1 MIIDSLKAKLF
12 NKIFKFSIP
21 LKHIFIIIF
30 IFTCVFAVIRLF
42 DLDNY
47 AMHRDELANGLDAY
61 TLGINGTNIWG
72 EKFPVFFKLHN
83 TDLLE
88 PTYKYLL
95 VPFVYL
101 FGRTEFSVRI
111 LGVLISI
118 FSIFFIFKVAKEIF
132 NNTKLAYLSAFFLSI
147 SFVNFI
153 FSRIGFRANLI
164 PLYLIFIIFFFYKTK
179 KNEHYFPLLML
190 SLGLTLWTYAVSRV
204 MIPVLCLLPLY
215 LILNKNIKINLIQIL
230 TGAIIFITLAF
241 PIYYLSFFDKTF
253 AARTAKVAVFDESNA
268 LELVQKNIASY
279 YSWDYN
285 FSKGDTNKRYNVAGF
300 GFENPVIIILSLLGV
315 VVALKK
321 KKEFGFVVLIVY
333 VSCMLPGF
341 LTEPYH
347 SLRTLGV
354 VIPLVLL
361 ASYGAMF
368 VLTKHFAMFKLLI
381 LLAITINIVFNIDYF
396 FYNKKGHNA
405 FYPGIKEAVIYANN
419 IAKPVNVIYGFGI
432 YRPYVFQLFYGQSYG
447 GAAKSYVDEF
457 TSRQCNVGTNIV
469 DCYYHPEF
477 TKQGNI
483 YIEQENRLSGLENF
497 AEIVFMSKDNF
508 GEKQYAVI
516 K

>member
-1 MIIDSLKAKLF
+1 MTAVNYVIKFFTKFNLFLNRIFLIIV
-12 NKIFKFSIP
+12 
-21 LKHIFIIIF
+21 
-30 IFTCVFAVIRLF
+30 IFTAVFTVVRVF

-88 PTYKYLL
+88 PTYKYML

-111 LGVLISI
+111 LSVLISI
-118 FSIFFIFKVAKEIF
+118 FSVFFIFKVAKEIL
-132 NNTKLAYLSAFFLSI
+132 NKTKFAYLSSFFLAI

-164 PLYLIFIIFFFYKTK
+164 PLYLLFIIFFFYKTK

-204 MIPVLCLLPLY
+204 MVPVLCLLPLY
-215 LILNKNIKINLIQIL
+215 LILNKNVKINLINIL
-230 TGAIIFITLAF
+230 IGVIIFITLAF
-241 PIYYLSFFDKTF
+241 PIYYLSFFDKDF
-253 AARTAKVAVFDESNA
+253 SARTAKVAVFDESNA
-268 LELVQKNIASY
+268 LELIKKNIVSY

-285 FSKGDTNKRYNVAGF
+285 FSKGDTNKRYNVSGF
-300 GFENPVIIILSLLGV
+300 GFENPVIIILSLLGFV
-315 VVALKK
+315 ITLKK
-321 KKEFGFVVLIVY
+321 KKEFGVVMFVVYI
-333 VSCMLPGF
+333 SCMLPGF

-354 VIPLVLL
+354 VIPLVFL

-368 VLTKHFAMFKLLI
+368 VLQKHLAMFKLLI
-381 LLAITINIVFNIDYF
+381 LLAIVINIVFYIDYF
-396 FYNKKGHNA
+396 LYNKKGHNA

-419 IAKPVNVIYGFGI
+419 IAKPANVVYGFGI
-432 YRPYVFQLFYGQSYG
+432 YRPYAFQLFYGQSYKDTT
-447 GAAKSYVDEF
+447 KSYVDEF
-457 TSRQCNVGTNIV
+457 VSRQCNVGTNVV

-477 TKQGNI
+477 AGQGSI
-483 YIEQENRLSGLENF
+483 YIEQENKLSGLENF
-497 AEIVFMSKDNF
+497 AKIVFMSKDNF